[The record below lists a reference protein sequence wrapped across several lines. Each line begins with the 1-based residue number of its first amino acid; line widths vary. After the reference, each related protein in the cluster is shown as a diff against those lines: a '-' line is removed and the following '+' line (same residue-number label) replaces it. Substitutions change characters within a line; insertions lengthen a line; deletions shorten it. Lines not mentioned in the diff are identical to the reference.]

1 MKTLNI
7 LFLGGAKRVS
17 VARHLKEY
25 GQSIGYVINIFSYE
39 LGDKLPIASVGKII
53 VGLKWSDK
61 NLISDLQKV
70 IKDKNINVVLPF
82 VDPAILVASRLK
94 ELCPDVFIPVSGKDI
109 CEIMFDKLLSAR
121 WFKNNS
127 IPQPDFFEK
136 VEDIHYPVILKP
148 RTGSAS
154 KGILVCGSQEELPV
168 KVDSYLVQ
176 HYIKN
181 PTEISVDCYV
191 GQNGEIL
198 SVVPRIRLETLGGEV
213 VRSQTMRDESVIE
226 LSCKILSSGCFRGP
240 ITIQFLKDKD
250 GNLYVMEINPR
261 LGGGVVT
268 SIGAGSGIISMLIK
282 EALQYEV
289 RPKCDWK
296 DRTMMVRYLE
306 EVIFYADNN

>member
-25 GQSIGYVINIFSYE
+25 GQSIGYVVNIFSYE

-61 NLISDLQKV
+61 NLISDLQRV

-136 VEDIHYPVILKP
+136 VEDIAADILKVVIED
-148 RTGSAS
+148 G
-154 KGILVCGSQEELPV
+154 KGIELNTSWHRYGL
-168 KVDSYLVQ
+168 DG
-176 HYIKN
+176 
-181 PTEISVDCYV
+181 PTPSL
-191 GQNGEIL
+191 GIL
-198 SVVPRIRLETLGGEV
+198 KLYRDLGGRIITLGSDSH
-213 VRSQTMRDESVIE
+213 RPSQLT
-226 LSCKILSSGCFRGP
+226 KG
-240 ITIQFLKDKD
+240 
-250 GNLYVMEINPR
+250 
-261 LGGGVVT
+261 
-268 SIGAGSGIISMLIK
+268 IK
-282 EALQYEV
+282 EDMELLKSLGYKEFCTFDKLV
-289 RPKCDWK
+289 P
-296 DRTMMVRYLE
+296 
-306 EVIFYADNN
+306 IFHKL